1 IAVRGIQL
9 TDFLGLPNTPPSS
22 SDVLSGR
29 SYIWIGDGATA
40 GVPSTGTLVGL
51 SDVNI
56 SSPTNG
62 QALVW
67 NSATS
72 KWVNGDVASG
82 GGTWGSITG
91 VLSNQTDLQAA
102 LNAKQNVLV
111 SGTNIKTINGQSI
124 LGSGNIVTPN
134 TTYTATNGISISGSN
149 VISPVYGTTAGTIAQ
164 GNDNRINN
172 GQTAYSWGN
181 HATQGYYKNN
191 DVNIPTLGG
200 DYRVFPQGGTTENFD
215 WNAITGRGFYKN
227 LFNAG
232 APATYNSPKSGFYGY
247 VENLLYSSEGNL

>member
-1 IAVRGIQL
+1 MSIGFLTEDDADLLYKPINWFPEWAEITDKPTTLAGFGITDAYTKSQSDARYLDTLQSVTDRGNVTSLDIAVRGIQL

-102 LNAKQNVLV
+102 LNGKANLV
-111 SGTNIKTINGQSI
+111 HTHPWAQITDRP
-124 LGSGNIVTPN
+124 T
-134 TTYTATNGISISGSN
+134 
-149 VISPVYGTTAGTIAQ
+149 TIA
-164 GNDNRINN
+164 GYGITDAYTKSEVNN
-172 GQTAYSWGN
+172 GFVPY
-181 HATQGYYKNN
+181 
-191 DVNIPTLGG
+191 P
-200 DYRVFPQGGTTENFD
+200 
-215 WNAITGRGFYKN
+215 
-227 LFNAG
+227 
-232 APATYNSPKSGFYGY
+232 
-247 VENLLYSSEGNL
+247 

>member
-102 LNAKQNVLV
+102 LNGKANLTHTHDASNITSGVL
-111 SGTNIKTINGQSI
+111 NIARIPT
-124 LGSGNIVTPN
+124 
-134 TTYTATNGISISGSN
+134 
-149 VISPVYGTTAGTIAQ
+149 GTTGSTVALGNHTHTFAQITNKPTTLSGYGITDAYTKGEVDNAFVPYTGANKAIDFNTQNLTI
-164 GNDNRINN
+164 GGYTNKLSTYFERINLVNN
-172 GQTAYSWGN
+172 GTSIE
-181 HATQGYYKNN
+181 
-191 DVNIPTLGG
+191 D
-200 DYRVFPQGGTTENFD
+200 NF
-215 WNAITGRGFYKN
+215 K
-227 LFNAG
+227 
-232 APATYNSPKSGFYGY
+232 
-247 VENLLYSSEGNL
+247 LLTNVAA